1 MTDKKFNPL
10 NKNKLHNPER
20 LKFTPPEVMIKALG
34 LENPENLVDY
44 GAGTGFFT
52 YYFAEKYPNARL
64 FALDIEPLM
73 IEEME
78 NTMDCKNLFPI
89 EISDNE
95 MPFGENSIDAVWSI
109 AVHHELPT
117 PNVWLANVYKTLK
130 PGGKL
135 LIVDWSVNQDPKYSA
150 GPPLDHRIDDKEIVK
165 SLESLNFSDITY
177 VDGLMNNFGILA
189 TK

>member
-10 NKNKLHNPER
+10 NKTKLHNPER
-20 LKFTPPEVMIKALG
+20 LKFTPPEILINALD
-34 LENPENLVDY
+34 LDNPENLVDY

-52 YYFAEKYPNARL
+52 YYFSEKFPDARL

-78 NTMDCKNLFPI
+78 NTMGGENLFPL
-89 EISDNE
+89 EIADNE

-109 AVHHELPT
+109 AVQHELST
-117 PNVWLANVYKTLK
+117 PDVWLNNVYKCLK
-130 PGGKL
+130 PGGKV
-135 LIVDWSVNQDPKYSA
+135 LIVDWDINQDPKYSA
-150 GPPLDHRIDDKEIVK
+150 GPPLDHRIDDKKLIRI
-165 SLESLNFSDITY
+165 LEHYKFNKIEY
-177 VDGLMNNFGILA
+177 IDGLMNHFGILA